1 MKASGVYELDG
12 GDNAEDEGDPS
23 PPARLIVSILARMD
37 VGRVELKAGR
47 LTVEGIAGAT
57 RIDDLKREIE
67 ARKPAGVAIAALRI
81 DPPERAPFHWI
92 AEQKGE
98 ISLYGD
104 VIDEAARARLVG
116 MARNLAGGEDDGRV
130 VDGMRSRPEL
140 PADASG
146 LAEVA
151 LAQLHVLSRG
161 FVWIYGR
168 RVDLIGSSSTVGVSE
183 GRRGCLALVSAMPKE
198 TECGLVDIEFTH
210 GHQHHHNWGPGGLAG
225 GYLGSAPAR
234 PTLPAKPVA
243 YTAQKTEEFTSADL
257 VAKSSD
263 LRVVDI
269 LFATLRKLDTDE
281 EEAARGAAAFSGE
294 RSDTLNFGRARVRV
308 PEGHKMGRVELPGG
322 FSLFGWQLTQEET
335 DPERHFVLRS
345 VQSLTSDQW
354 DSLIDSIGPHEALV
368 FIHGFNNSFKDAV
381 FRFAQIAFD
390 TQFTGLPVLFSW
402 ASRGEVADY
411 EYDRNSALIAR
422 TAFLQLLDNLQK
434 KHGISKVHVI
444 AHSMGNF
451 LVLDALAN
459 LGGARGA
466 MGELIMAAPDIDRD
480 EFKQDLPRVRGM
492 FSGLTLYASATDRAL
507 ALSMKVAGGIPRAGY
522 VPPEG
527 PIVLSGLETLDVTVL
542 GDEMFGLNHATF
554 AEARP
559 LIDDIRLILTQRLRA
574 PRLAEERPMP
584 EGASTPKYWRIAP

>member
-1 MKASGVYELDG
+1 
-12 GDNAEDEGDPS
+12 
-23 PPARLIVSILARMD
+23 
-37 VGRVELKAGR
+37 
-47 LTVEGIAGAT
+47 
-57 RIDDLKREIE
+57 
-67 ARKPAGVAIAALRI
+67 
-81 DPPERAPFHWI
+81 
-92 AEQKGE
+92 
-98 ISLYGD
+98 
-104 VIDEAARARLVG
+104 
-116 MARNLAGGEDDGRV
+116 
-130 VDGMRSRPEL
+130 MRSRLEL
-140 PADASG
+140 PADASR

-161 FVWIYGR
+161 FVWIYGH
-168 RVDLIGSSSTVGVSE
+168 RVDLIGSSSTVGVSD

-210 GHQHHHNWGPGGLAG
+210 GHQHHHNWGRGGLAG
-225 GYLGSAPAR
+225 GYLGSTPGR
-234 PTLPAKPVA
+234 GPKLPAKPVA
-243 YTAQKTEEFTSADL
+243 YAAQKPDEFTSADL

-263 LRVVDI
+263 PRVVDI
-269 LFATLRKLDTDE
+269 LFATLRKLDADE
-281 EEAARGAAAFSGE
+281 EEAAHGAAAFSGE

-322 FSLFGWQLTQEET
+322 LSLFGWQLTQEET
-335 DPERHFVLRS
+335 DPEKHFVLRS

-411 EYDRNSALIAR
+411 EYDRNSALVAR

-480 EFKQDLPRVRGM
+480 EFKQDLPKLKGM
-492 FSGLTLYASATDRAL
+492 FTGLALYASATDRAL
-507 ALSMKVAGGIPRAGY
+507 TLSMKVAGGIPRAGY

-527 PIVLSGLETLDVTVL
+527 PIVLSGLETLDVT
-542 GDEMFGLNHATF
+542 GTWGTRCSA
-554 AEARP
+554 
-559 LIDDIRLILTQRLRA
+559 
-574 PRLAEERPMP
+574 
-584 EGASTPKYWRIAP
+584 